1 MLIRMNTAAI
11 AGVEGYPVTVETDI
25 SRGMPEFAIVGLGDA
40 TIRESV
46 KRIRPAIY
54 NSGYSFPVE
63 KLTVN
68 LMPAARP
75 KEGSHFDL
83 PIAVSIILLMEQREG
98 PGQTAALGEL
108 SLDGRINP
116 VRGVLPMVI
125 GLRRAGT
132 EEIILPREN
141 AEEAAFVKDVRIRG
155 AATLRE
161 VIDHMTGERS
171 LPIYKGNK
179 PVGLSASDLDY
190 AQVIGQEAVKRA
202 MIIGAAGRHGMIL
215 MGSPGCG
222 KTMMARRLP
231 TILPAMTDEE
241 QMEVTAIYSVA
252 GLLSREHPIV
262 DQRPFRSPHHSITQ
276 VGMIGGGVKPRPGEI
291 SLAHRGVLFLDE
303 LGEFEMRVVDSLRQ
317 PVEEGCVRI
326 NRNLTELIFPSRVM
340 VVVASNPCKCGNLWD
355 PRRVCTCTPRQLES
369 HRRRLAGPFSDRI
382 DMHIRMMPVDRK
394 LLTLCAEERRSM
406 SSAQMRRQV
415 EKAREMQ
422 KERYAGREYTF
433 NAGLD
438 EQGLERFCALDG
450 QCLAMMTVA
459 YEKMNLSM
467 RGYHRIIRLAR
478 TIADLEGKE
487 KIGTAHIAE
496 ALSYRMVDAEEQ
508 E

>member
-1 MLIRMNTAAI
+1 MLIRISTAAI

-46 KRIRPAIY
+46 KRIRPAIR
-54 NSGYSFPVE
+54 NSGYIFPVE
-63 KLTVN
+63 RLTVN

-83 PIAVSIILLMEQREG
+83 PIAVSIILLMEEWEA
-98 PGQTAALGEL
+98 PEKTAFLGEL

-125 GLRRAGT
+125 GLRRAGMRD
-132 EEIILPREN
+132 IILPREN
-141 AEEAAFVKDVRIRG
+141 AEEASFVKDVRIRG
-155 AATLRE
+155 ASTLGE
-161 VIDHMTGERS
+161 VIAHVEGARS
-171 LPIYKGNK
+171 LPVYRGSKSGK
-179 PVGLSASDLDY
+179 PAAEQLDY
-190 AQVIGQEAVKRA
+190 VQVIGQESVKRA
-202 MIIGAAGRHGMIL
+202 MVIGAAGCHGMLL

-231 TILPAMTDEE
+231 TILPSMSDEE

-262 DQRPFRSPHHSITQ
+262 DQRPFRCPHHSITLT
-276 VGMIGGGVKPRPGEI
+276 GMIGGGAKPRPGEV

-303 LGEFEMRVVDSLRQ
+303 MGEFDMRTIDSLRQ

-326 NRNLTELIFPSRVM
+326 NRNLTELVFPSQVM

-355 PRRVCTCTPRQLES
+355 PRRVCTCSQRQLES

-382 DMHIRMMPVDRK
+382 DMHIRMMPVDRE
-394 LLTLCAEERRSM
+394 LLEQRAEDRRGLT
-406 SSAQMRRQV
+406 SAQMRSQV
-415 EKAREMQ
+415 EGARAVQ
-422 KERYAGREYTF
+422 RSRYAGEPYSF
-433 NAGLD
+433 NSGLD
-438 EQGLERFCALDG
+438 ESGLERYCTLDRE
-450 QCLAMMTVA
+450 CTAMMSAA

-467 RGYHRIIRLAR
+467 RGFHRIIRVAR
-478 TIADLEGKE
+478 TIADLGGQER
-487 KIGTAHIAE
+487 IGTGHIAE
-496 ALSYRMVDAEEQ
+496 ALSYRTVETEDRN
-508 E
+508 